1 MMKLITLFMTKA
13 VIAWTLIA
21 SATILPAH
29 AIQVTDDSGQVIQLD
44 KPASRVVALAPHI
57 VELVY
62 AVGAGD
68 KLVGAVSYSDYPEEA
83 KNIPR
88 VGSYKSFSAEAI
100 LRLQPDLILAWHSG
114 NGAERIKKIEELGIK
129 VYWGE
134 PRTLLSIE
142 KSLRNVGMLL
152 GEKIPGA
159 AAEAYNK
166 KLTSLQQQYQ
176 NKKPISVFYQVWDEP
191 LQTLNGEHLISDVI
205 NLCGGRNV
213 FADEPALAPKL
224 SVESVLHTNPQVII
238 ASGMGVERPEW
249 LDAWLTWP
257 QLQAVTN
264 KQLYFIPP
272 DILQRHTP
280 RILQGA
286 EIMCQKLEL
295 AREVYR

>member
-1 MMKLITLFMTKA
+1 MMKLLVLCIGLFNL
-13 VIAWTLIA
+13 V
-21 SATILPAH
+21 PAL

-68 KLVGAVSYSDYPEEA
+68 KLVGAVSYSDYPEAA
-83 KNIPR
+83 KKVPR
-88 VGSYKSFSAEAI
+88 VGNYKNFSAEAI

-134 PRTLLSIE
+134 PQTLESVGE
-142 KSLRNVGMLL
+142 SLRKVGLLL
-152 GEKIPGA
+152 GEQDSGA
-159 AAEAYNK
+159 AAKHFNE
-166 KLTSLQQQYQ
+166 KLSALRQQYQ
-176 NKKPISVFYQVWDEP
+176 HKNPVSVFYQVWNEP
-191 LQTLNGEHLISDVI
+191 LQTLNGDSLLSDVI
-205 NLCGGRNV
+205 SLCGGHNV

-224 SVESVLHTNPQVII
+224 SVESVLHANPQVII

-249 LDAWLTWP
+249 LDVWLEWP
-257 QLQAVTN
+257 QLQAVVN

-295 AREVYR
+295 AREVYQ

>member
-1 MMKLITLFMTKA
+1 MKLLVLFIGLFNL
-13 VIAWTLIA
+13 V
-21 SATILPAH
+21 PAL
-29 AIQVTDDSGQVIQLD
+29 AIQVTDDSGQIIQLD

-68 KLVGAVSYSDYPEEA
+68 KLVGAVSYSDYPEAA
-83 KNIPR
+83 KKVPR
-88 VGSYKSFSAEAI
+88 VGNYKNFSAEAI
-100 LRLQPDLILAWHSG
+100 LRLQPDLILAWQSG

-134 PRTLLSIE
+134 PQTLESVGE
-142 KSLRNVGMLL
+142 SLRKVGLLL
-152 GEKIPGA
+152 GEQDSGA
-159 AAEAYNK
+159 AAKHFNE
-166 KLTSLQQQYQ
+166 KLSALRQQYQ
-176 NKKPISVFYQVWDEP
+176 HKNPVSVFYQVWNEP
-191 LQTLNGEHLISDVI
+191 LQTLNGDSLLSDVI
-205 NLCGGRNV
+205 SLCGGRNF

-224 SVESVLHTNPQVII
+224 SVESVLHANPQVII

-249 LDAWLTWP
+249 LDAWLQWP
-257 QLQAVTN
+257 QLQAVVN

-295 AREVYR
+295 AREVYH